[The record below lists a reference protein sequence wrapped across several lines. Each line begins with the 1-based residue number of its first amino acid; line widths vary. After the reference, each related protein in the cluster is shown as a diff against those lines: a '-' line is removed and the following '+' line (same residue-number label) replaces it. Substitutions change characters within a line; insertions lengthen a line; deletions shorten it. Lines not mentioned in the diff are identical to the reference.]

1 MDEFRQII
9 LREWNISEAQEAPG
23 DVYNELTVTLFRRP
37 DGSLFFWRTDQQLRR
52 FDESLSKEER
62 AQIERCWPASER
74 FFDFELN
81 YQQAYVTRQDVQDM
95 IDGQT
100 QTILGSI
107 QEMVR
112 QLTTPDLEKIKGS
125 VQARAKPTSSK
136 ENDTCFAGLTHPA
149 GETAASSRSAGRPK
163 SVPKIVRNEVIPK
176 QNQLRFTSTPVT
188 TSATKTV
195 DRDDLMSM
203 NINLG
208 TFVEQSNQRNH
219 GRWDLEAEDPSDS
232 DSESKQTLGAKGSFE
247 KGSRDGNAL
256 LKTGFAGDGRFESE
270 SQNYRDRIE
279 ASRIGKTKG
288 QTAKVFYASD
298 CHNAQGRQ
306 ICRSCGMEGHCKDAC
321 PHPGKRLCYYCKK
334 IGSHVASECR
344 KRQADLESPQGG
356 SANPQPSKRGRWNSP
371 RGNSSNSF
379 RGNGSGTFRG
389 RGKPNPNSLRGTR
402 GSSSNRSRGR
412 GRGGAGFQQR
422 PGGNNNTSSGSSL
435 QVIVENY
442 GDSPEE
448 GDQPGSWLNEESWD

>member
-1 MDEFRQII
+1 MAK
-9 LREWNISEAQEAPG
+9 LR
-23 DVYNELTVTLFRRP
+23 
-37 DGSLFFWRTDQQLRR
+37 
-52 FDESLSKEER
+52 
-62 AQIERCWPASER
+62 
-74 FFDFELN
+74 
-81 YQQAYVTRQDVQDM
+81 
-95 IDGQT
+95 
-100 QTILGSI
+100 LGSI

-125 VQARAKPTSSK
+125 AQARAKTTSIK
-136 ENDTCFAGLTHPA
+136 ENDTCFAGLMHPA
-149 GETAASSRSAGRPK
+149 GETAANSRSAGRPK

-195 DRDDLMSM
+195 DRDDLMSI

-208 TFVEQSNQRNH
+208 TSIEQFNQRNH

-298 CHNAQGRQ
+298 SHNAQGRQ
-306 ICRSCGMEGHCKDAC
+306 ICRSCSMEGHCKDAG
-321 PHPGKRLCYYCKK
+321 PHADKRLCYYCKK
-334 IGSHVASECR
+334 IDSHVASECR

-356 SANPQPSKRGRWNSP
+356 SANPQPSKRGR
-371 RGNSSNSF
+371 
-379 RGNGSGTFRG
+379 
-389 RGKPNPNSLRGTR
+389 
-402 GSSSNRSRGR
+402 
-412 GRGGAGFQQR
+412 
-422 PGGNNNTSSGSSL
+422 
-435 QVIVENY
+435 
-442 GDSPEE
+442 
-448 GDQPGSWLNEESWD
+448 